1 MSRHAEPLREPEVR
15 SGHEAR
21 LGEVAGAVCVQA
33 DRCLPRPGP
42 AASALACHGPRRRPP
57 AQPAPP
63 PSVQSALARKTRR
76 KGTETPWL
84 GRGGDFEDTRS
95 ELAPSSHLKMTV
107 TVVDLWF
114 KMQIRNK

>member
-42 AASALACHGPRRRPP
+42 AASPWPATGPGGARLLSLPLPRPFDLPWRGKHAGKGRKRPGSGEEGTSKTPDPSWLLLA
-57 AQPAPP
+57 
-63 PSVQSALARKTRR
+63 T
-76 KGTETPWL
+76 
-84 GRGGDFEDTRS
+84 
-95 ELAPSSHLKMTV
+95 
-107 TVVDLWF
+107 
-114 KMQIRNK
+114 